1 MRDFWERNQA
11 AVVTLAATL
20 LVIGFLIQDLE
31 PKVWV
36 SILLSGLTLGALFF
50 LVAAGL
56 SLIFG
61 LMDVLNFAH
70 GIFFMLGAYVG
81 WTVFANPRLIFN
93 TAPLFLALGAG
104 AILAPLVGPPLWR
117 WEMPAQVR
125 RALPWLLLLA
135 GAAVAALSFRSYN
148 LDRLVAFGPTVAG
161 GSIPTAEA
169 QEPAGRL
176 LMRMVLLFVAGLIVS
191 PTLARSAQAG
201 VGRRPM
207 RRSLGSA
214 FGLAVLG
221 LVLLVARTP
230 GESFVLNMS
239 VDLRFLL
246 ALIVGTGIG
255 ALIGGFTEWALIRP
269 LYERPIYQVLLTLGL
284 VFVGTEFVK
293 AIWGSAAYP
302 PLARPSYFG
311 GNCRSDNLLAWIGEH
326 CASVNML
333 GRAFP
338 TYRLFIIGVGVL
350 VFVAVTTLLR
360 RSRLGMTI
368 RAGVEDS
375 EMVEALGINVRR
387 VFTLVFAL
395 GSGLAA
401 LGGVVVTPFLGLNPG
416 MGLEFLL
423 QGFIVVVIGGLGSFP
438 GAALGAILVGL
449 ARAFGDHF
457 VVSGLQLPGM
467 AEQVHFSPAIAR
479 ASTVLIMALVLL
491 VRPSGIF
498 GSKE

>member
-1 MRDFWERNQA
+1 MAAFWERNRA
-11 AVVTLAATL
+11 AVVALGVTV
-20 LVIGFLIQDLE
+20 LVIGLLIRGME

-36 SILLSGLTLGALFF
+36 SILLSGLTLGAIFF

-81 WTVFANPRLIFN
+81 WTVVTNPRLLFN
-93 TAPLFLALGAG
+93 PAPLFLALSAG
-104 AILAPLVGPPLWR
+104 VLLAPTVGPPLWQR
-117 WEMPAQVR
+117 EMPTRLR
-125 RALPWLLLLA
+125 RTLPWLLLIASAVIAVLA
-135 GAAVAALSFRSYN
+135 FRSYN
-148 LDRLVAFGPTVAG
+148 LDRLAAFGPTVAG

-169 QEPAGRL
+169 QEPVGQVLRRMA
-176 LMRMVLLFVAGLIVS
+176 LMFLAGLVAS
-191 PTLARSAQAG
+191 PTLARRDQEISG
-201 VGRRPM
+201 PRRIG
-207 RRSLGSA
+207 RSLGLA
-214 FGLAVLG
+214 LGLVVLG
-221 LVLLVARTP
+221 LVVLYARNA
-230 GESFVLNMS
+230 GEAFVLNLN

-246 ALIVGTGIG
+246 ALVVGTGAG
-255 ALIGGFTEWALIRP
+255 ALSGGFTEWALIRP

-293 AIWGSAAYP
+293 AVWGPAAYP
-302 PLARPSYFG
+302 PLARPSYFSAS
-311 GNCRSDNLLAWIGEH
+311 CRSDHLLVWVREH
-326 CASVNML
+326 CASLNVV

-338 TYRLFIIGVGVL
+338 TYRLFIIGIGVL
-350 VFVAVTTLLR
+350 VFIAVTVLLR

-375 EMVEALGINVRR
+375 EMVESLGINVRR

-416 MGLEFLL
+416 MGLDFLL
-423 QGFIVVVIGGLGSFP
+423 QAFIVVVIGGLGSFP
-438 GAALGAILVGL
+438 GAALGAVLVGL

-467 AEQVHFSPAIAR
+467 AEQMRFSPAIAR

>member
-1 MRDFWERNQA
+1 
-11 AVVTLAATL
+11 
-20 LVIGFLIQDLE
+20 
-31 PKVWV
+31 
-36 SILLSGLTLGALFF
+36 
-50 LVAAGL
+50 
-56 SLIFG
+56 
-61 LMDVLNFAH
+61 
-70 GIFFMLGAYVG
+70 
-81 WTVFANPRLIFN
+81 
-93 TAPLFLALGAG
+93 
-104 AILAPLVGPPLWR
+104 
-117 WEMPAQVR
+117 MPAQVR

-135 GAAVAALSFRSYN
+135 GAVVAALSFHSYN

-169 QEPAGRL
+169 QEPAARL
-176 LMRMVLLFVAGLIVS
+176 LMRMILLFVAGLIVS
-191 PTLARSAQAG
+191 PTLARSATAG

-214 FGLAVLG
+214 VGLAVLG
-221 LVLLVARTP
+221 LALLVARTA
-230 GESFVLNMS
+230 GESFVLSLNI
-239 VDLRFLL
+239 DLRFLL
-246 ALIVGTGIG
+246 ALIVGTGVG

-350 VFVAVTTLLR
+350 VFVVVATLLR

-395 GSGLAA
+395 GIGAGGPGWGSGYA
-401 LGGVVVTPFLGLNPG
+401 VP
-416 MGLEFLL
+416 GLESGYGPGVPAPGVHCGRHWRAGELSGRGL
-423 QGFIVVVIGGLGSFP
+423 WSDSGGPGAGFWRPLRGQWTPTAWHGGANTLFAGYRSRLDRTHHGP
-438 GAALGAILVGL
+438 GAA
-449 ARAFGDHF
+449 RA
-457 VVSGLQLPGM
+457 
-467 AEQVHFSPAIAR
+467 
-479 ASTVLIMALVLL
+479 TVRHL
-491 VRPSGIF
+491 R
-498 GSKE
+498 E